1 MSWSFSRVDWAGL
14 RATAPPYV
22 PVINSLD
29 DTSNFDDFDSDAGLA
44 EPTLLASA
52 AAGAAAGADSARGGA
67 TSAR

>member
-1 MSWSFSRVDWAGL
+1 ME
-14 RATAPPYV
+14 APFIPKCKG
-22 PVINSLD
+22 PG